1 MKIVGQF
8 VVREYYEVIVR
19 VENDDNIEDV
29 LRSALDDALGRTISP
44 IDIDTELL
52 DYEKID
58 SQ

>member
-8 VVREYYEVIVR
+8 VVREYYEVT
-19 VENDDNIEDV
+19 VEVANDDNIEDV

>member
-8 VVREYYEVIVR
+8 VVREYYEVTVE

>member
-8 VVREYYEVIVR
+8 VVREYYEVMVD

-58 SQ
+58 NQ

>member
-8 VVREYYEVIVR
+8 VVREYYEVMVE

>member
-8 VVREYYEVIVR
+8 VVREYYEVMVE
-19 VENDDNIEDV
+19 VENDDNIEHF
-29 LRSALDDALGRTISP
+29 LLSALDKAMGRTISP
-44 IDIDTELL
+44 IDIETELL